1 VIRLRGRL
9 SAIAIVAAIL
19 VAGAAPLLA
28 NGSAHP
34 ACVAHHH
41 DCSTTTQWK
50 CCCLEQG
57 DRSNDATPAPAKT
70 EIAQPIAAT
79 VAVTSASL
87 DLPALLH
94 ACVLTTVARSSPPD
108 LITLFG
114 AFLI

>member
-1 VIRLRGRL
+1 M
-9 SAIAIVAAIL
+9 L

-34 ACVAHHH
+34 ACLAHHH
-41 DCSTTTQWK
+41 DCNTTTQWK

-70 EIAQPIAAT
+70 EIAQPIAAAF
-79 VAVTSASL
+79 AVTSASL
-87 DLPALLH
+87 DLPVLLRH

>member
-1 VIRLRGRL
+1 M
-9 SAIAIVAAIL
+9 L

-28 NGSAHP
+28 NGSADP
-34 ACVAHHH
+34 ACLAHHH
-41 DCSTTTQWK
+41 DCSTTTQWQ
-50 CCCLEQG
+50 CCWLGQG

-87 DLPALLH
+87 DLPVLLRH
-94 ACVLTTVARSSPPD
+94 ACVLTTVARSSRSD